1 MDWLEE
7 WWNATLADDGF
18 WLREQPADH
27 FRTSLGRAGDR
38 TLTTEFVDLLLG
50 AAAPPL
56 PERRTGLATLRAAL
70 AGVRGVVDLGA
81 GDGTL
86 LHELATR
93 RPGWMLHGVDVRPR
107 PDGLPAAVGWTTA
120 RWDVRSERWTGI
132 EDTPTVR
139 PWPGPP
145 RPLLVLA
152 HEWLDDLPCRVACR
166 DPDGW
171 QLLGPDGPTGRVP
184 AAEELAWLAT
194 WAGDVTVAEIGLT
207 RDRAWAR
214 VAAALSPG
222 SVLLAVDYGHLR
234 ATRPADGALTG
245 YRHGRC
251 VAPVPDGRTNIT
263 AAVAVDALAV
273 ATESVP
279 GLRRV
284 LVARQA
290 DVVREATQGPAGESV
305 GASGL
310 QRLVAA
316 NRRRVL
322 ADPARSGANWWVA
335 HRVCGPSA

>member
-7 WWNATLADDGF
+7 WWNATLADGGF
-18 WLREQPADH
+18 WLHERPADH
-27 FRTSLGRAGDR
+27 FRTSLGQAGDR
-38 TLTTEFVDLLLG
+38 TLTTSFVDLLLG
-50 AAAPPL
+50 ASPLL
-56 PERRTGLATLRAAL
+56 PERRTGLAALRAAL

-81 GDGTL
+81 GEGML
-86 LHELATR
+86 LDELATR
-93 RPGWMLHGVDVRPR
+93 RPEWMLHGVDVRPR
-107 PDGLPAAVGWTTA
+107 PADLPVGVGWTTA
-120 RWDVRSERWTGI
+120 RWDVRSEQWTGI
-132 EDTPTVR
+132 QDARRLR

-184 AAEELAWLAT
+184 AAAELSWLET
-194 WAGDVTVAEIGLT
+194 WAGDATVAEIGLT

-234 ATRPADGALTG
+234 ATRPAHGALAG

-251 VAPVPDGRTNIT
+251 VPPVPDGRTNIT
-263 AAVAVDALAV
+263 AAVAVDALAA

-279 GLRRV
+279 GLERV
-284 LVARQA
+284 LLARQA
-290 DVVREATQGPAGESV
+290 EVVQEVSERPAGEPT
-305 GASGL
+305 ADSGL

-322 ADPARSGANWWVA
+322 ADPARWGSNWWIA
-335 HRVCGPSA
+335 HRVAGPSA